1 MSTVSIGSRFRW
13 NPSGI
18 AVFLAGAA
26 VLGAGI
32 LRTEPVTLLF
42 GGAITAL
49 VLYTTLAGSLVT
61 ALTARRLRRQG
72 VQVDLALDPDE
83 VYSGESLRV
92 VGTLGAGM
100 TGVPGFL
107 WYITAALDGP
117 GGRRLLLDTPV
128 RPRRSAR
135 VREEL
140 AGVLRGHYRCETG
153 SLRMRDLL
161 GLTHGAVT
169 FPLHLEAWV
178 RPVLEAPPIPST
190 RGADAGGERLVTPI
204 RRRTDELLET
214 RRYVPGDDIRRVN
227 WKMYARWG
235 ELLVRIGEEVPPP
248 QGAHHCIL
256 YLGAPGVDADG
267 AEGPDGPADP
277 DGRSGD
283 GAARRGGVSGLPH
296 RGAAE
301 ASALLCDHLITL
313 YGGYCTALHQLGVT
327 VTAEIVGS
335 GEPLRVDASQEGE
348 FERRLA
354 AVWWHREAS
363 APAEPPYRQV
373 TLFAAPGAAGL
384 SAYLAALDRS
394 RVSIDVVIVAPA
406 VAEATPGTAAAPSA
420 GTDAAAPAGPE
431 ALPPDGLRNRVGPGN
446 LLRRSLFVNAGRR
459 DGAATWAARVRRTA
473 EDLRSE
479 LPRGSTGVR
488 RVQVV

>member
-72 VQVDLALDPDE
+72 AQVDLALDPDE

-100 TGVPGFL
+100 PGMPGFL

-190 RGADAGGERLVTPI
+190 RGADSGGERLVTPI

-214 RRYVPGDDIRRVN
+214 RRYVPGDDIRRIN

-256 YLGAPGVDADG
+256 YLGAPGVDAAG
-267 AEGPDGPADP
+267 RTGPAGPDG
-277 DGRSGD
+277 RRGD
-283 GAARRGGVSGLPH
+283 GA
-296 RGAAE
+296 
-301 ASALLCDHLITL
+301 ASALLCDRLITL
-313 YGGYCTALHQLGVT
+313 YGGYCTALHRLGVT

-354 AVWWHREAS
+354 AVWWHGEVS

-384 SAYLAALDRS
+384 SEYLAGLERS

-406 VAEATPGTAAAPSA
+406 LVEAVPGATVVQSAAASTA
-420 GTDAAAPAGPE
+420 STGAVAVGREAAAPAGLPE
-431 ALPPDGLRNRVGPGN
+431 GPRNREGPGA

-459 DGAATWAARVRRTA
+459 DDGAAWAARVRRTA